1 MAISKNDII
10 KINGIIIGSH
20 DFKELDKVV
29 EILTDELGRI
39 NAFAFSSRSQKSS
52 KLASTRLFCTGIFEL
67 AKNDDKYSLISV
79 DVKNYYEDLVKDYD
93 KFCIATNFAKLI
105 KQFTYENMDC
115 KRELAL
121 ICYAISALLNDNLSS
136 NIVEKIFEIKLSEI
150 AGINEPP
157 PSIVS
162 KINAKNP
169 KNLIDLID
177 YIYKLPISNLFSF
190 TLDGTLYEDFMK
202 IKVDLNNSI

>member
-1 MAISKNDII
+1 MAISRNDII
-10 KINGIIIGSH
+10 KVNGIIIGSH

-67 AKNDDKYSLISV
+67 SKKNDKYSVVSI
-79 DVKNYYEDLVKDYD
+79 DVKNYYDDLTKDYD
-93 KFCIATNFAKLI
+93 KFCLATKFAKLI

-115 KRELAL
+115 IDELAL
-121 ICYAISALLNDNLSS
+121 ICFAISALLNDNLPDS
-136 NIVEKIFEIKLSEI
+136 IVEKIFKIKLAEVS
-150 AGINEPP
+150 GINEPADI
-157 PSIVS
+157 IVS

-169 KNLIDLID
+169 KSLTDLIN
-177 YIYKLPISNLFSF
+177 YIYKLPISKLFSF
-190 TLDGTLYEDFMK
+190 NLDGTLYEDFMK
-202 IKVDLNNSI
+202 VDVDLNSNI